1 MTKRTH
7 PGATA
12 MAQEHTPQEED
23 FGMELTRD
31 YGRESGQIQIGDDV
45 IARIVEIA
53 TGEVDGVTLES
64 RFALSDLISRK
75 DKESVKGILVER
87 DADSGTVTVHIS
99 VRMAYGKDMYDL
111 ALRLQKHIK
120 HTVEKMTHVAVR
132 KVDIRI
138 VGIHVEREKEKE
150 KEKEKGLEKEKDRAD
165 VAVIEQEEQ
174 P

>member
-1 MTKRTH
+1 
-7 PGATA
+7 
-12 MAQEHTPQEED
+12 MADNTPQDED

-31 YGRESGQIQIGDDV
+31 YGRGEAGQIQIGDDV

-53 TGEVDGVTLES
+53 TGEVEGISLES

-87 DADSGTVTVHIS
+87 DADSGAVTIHVS

-111 ALRLQKHIK
+111 AVRVQKHIK
-120 HTVEKMTHVAVR
+120 QTVEKMTHVAVR

-138 VGIHVEREKEKE
+138 VGILVEKEKE
-150 KEKEKGLEKEKDRAD
+150 KDKDAAARDKLVEKEKEREWTALPD
-165 VAVIEQEEQ
+165 EEQ
-174 P
+174 S

>member
-1 MTKRTH
+1 MV
-7 PGATA
+7 
-12 MAQEHTPQEED
+12 QENKPQEPEVD
-23 FGMELTRD
+23 FGMELTREF
-31 YGRESGQIQIGDDV
+31 GRGEAGQIQIGDDV

-75 DKESVKGILVER
+75 DKESVKGILIER
-87 DADSGTVTVHIS
+87 DIDSGTVTVHIS

-111 ALRLQKHIK
+111 AVRLQKHIK

-150 KEKEKGLEKEKDRAD
+150 KEKDRDKDKAVEKESDKERDRPAL
-165 VAVIEQEEQ
+165 VSEEES
-174 P
+174 